1 MHVHI
6 GDLEIGTHWTKLN
19 LLHNIRVYMIMWI
32 CSSCNNSQNSEN
44 LLNCLWFHTEHF
56 CSFHCESMHIFTRTW
71 IWHRLSFF
79 FCIYTKGSLFKGTL
93 LLHGNIYLPF
103 LSFTLRSRG
112 RYVFTT
118 RQFNRFFSLSPPI
131 YPVGPS
137 QLKKQNHISKPLLHH
152 LVSETPA
159 GNTHF
164 TYPKWGVLKETDSRS
179 LIYCPLFHSIRVLK
193 PCLGGWLSHCQE
205 AEARNRGVQE
215 GDINARY

>member
-1 MHVHI
+1 
-6 GDLEIGTHWTKLN
+6 
-19 LLHNIRVYMIMWI
+19 MWI

-44 LLNCLWFHTEHF
+44 LLNCLSDFILNI
-56 CSFHCESMHIFTRTW
+56 SV
-71 IWHRLSFF
+71 LSTVSPCTFSLELEFGIDCLFF
-79 FCIYTKGSLFKGTL
+79 FCIYTNGSLFKGTL

-118 RQFNRFFSLSPPI
+118 RQFNCFFSLSPPI